1 MMLTCI
7 DHFCT
12 KTPGAV
18 QEAMR
23 MYPVAASGTARQ
35 TEQDMVM
42 NGYIIPAGT
51 VLVVPL
57 YPLLNSPHVW
67 DCPAEFRPVRLFR

>member
-1 MMLTCI
+1 
-7 DHFCT
+7 
-12 KTPGAV
+12 
-18 QEAMR
+18 

-42 NGYIIPAGT
+42 RGYTIPAGT

-67 DCPAEFRPVRLFR
+67 DCPADFRPVRLPCLTP